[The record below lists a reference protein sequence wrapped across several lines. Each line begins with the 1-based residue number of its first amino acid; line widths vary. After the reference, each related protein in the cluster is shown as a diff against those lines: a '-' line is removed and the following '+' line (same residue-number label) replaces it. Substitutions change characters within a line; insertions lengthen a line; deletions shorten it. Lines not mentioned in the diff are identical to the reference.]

1 MARHSGSLRRS
12 PGFTLIEL
20 VVVIVILGILA
31 AVALPRFVNLSRDA
45 ERGAVDGFVGAL
57 RSARGLMVAKLAVCG
72 QTYPVL
78 ATGVH
83 LATFIRIDGGAP
95 AEITCSGGS
104 FSGHSIGVTSVR
116 ATLLATPTADIMV
129 DNPNNGDRMRL
140 ALKSGTV
147 IDIVHNPATGAIDY
161 TANPAF

>member
-1 MARHSGSLRRS
+1 MSSRRAR
-12 PGFTLIEL
+12 GFTLIEL

-45 ERGAVDGFVGAL
+45 EQAAVQSFVGAL
-57 RSARGLMVAKLAVCG
+57 GSARGLLVAKLAVCG
-72 QTYPVL
+72 QSYPVL

-83 LATFIRIDGGAP
+83 LATFVRIDGSSPEA
-95 AEITCSGGS
+95 IVCGS
-104 FSGHSIGVTSVR
+104 PGSSFTGHSIGVGGIR
-116 ATLLATPTADIMV
+116 GPLLANPGADIMV

-140 ALKSGTV
+140 VLKSGTV
-147 IDIVHNPATGAIDY
+147 VDIVHSPTTGAISF